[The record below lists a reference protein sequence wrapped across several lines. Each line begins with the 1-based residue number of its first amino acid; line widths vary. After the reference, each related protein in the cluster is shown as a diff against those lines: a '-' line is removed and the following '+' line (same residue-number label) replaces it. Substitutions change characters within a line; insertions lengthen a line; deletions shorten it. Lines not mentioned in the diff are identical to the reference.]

1 MVHSSKYVC
10 FDNMVIL
17 IYLHMIYFIF
27 IQIKLLIFMFK
38 NHINIQSYVL
48 IDTCTK
54 LDIFFID
61 LKHC

>member
-17 IYLHMIYFIF
+17 MYLHMIYFIF

-38 NHINIQSYVL
+38 NHINIQSYV
-48 IDTCTK
+48 
-54 LDIFFID
+54 
-61 LKHC
+61 